1 MTTGEWVADAIAALG
16 ILLTLVVVLHGKT
29 KDTKQDVSA
38 DESMRADVKY
48 LVRGMDDIR
57 ADIKGHGKQLQN
69 HERRLT
75 RLETMNDVDVRDDE

>member
-1 MTTGEWVADAIAALG
+1 MSTGELVMAGIAALSV
-16 ILLTLVVVLHGKT
+16 ILAFISFRSGKC
-29 KDTKQDVSA
+29 KDDKLNVAA

-69 HERRLT
+69 HERRLVV
-75 RLETMNDVDVRDDE
+75 LETKNNVTSQDDE